1 MGDSARFCSTCGAG
15 AGPQPQED
23 NLAAG
28 TPLHEGKFVVE
39 RVLGEGGFGITYKG
53 LHQDLQRAVA
63 IKEIFP
69 QSLGVVRRGTRVTAS
84 AAQHAAFLQG
94 IEDAMQEARI
104 IAQLQSKSIVDIY
117 DVFREN
123 GTAYIVM
130 EFLEG
135 PTLDQRIKDGGP
147 LPLDDAQRI
156 ALDLCGALEEVHG
169 RNLLHRD
176 IKPANVILRADGL
189 AVLIDFGSVR
199 AFQIQQTVRHTR
211 ILTEEYAAPE
221 LYSQAARFGPYTDLF
236 CLGATLYHALT
247 GAPPPRA
254 LERLQAP
261 QRDLAL
267 PAGLQGELG
276 QAVQRALA
284 LRVEDRPQT
293 ATEFRQALQ
302 TRLPHPPPAVPA
314 AVTPAVPSAAPTQPG
329 AQPQVPPALGQIS
342 VQPSPA
348 SGSDPPSRTLWAN
361 SRLQPVST
369 AGAAPYAAFWKR
381 AVAFCIDHLLVIIV
395 GTLLSAMIGL
405 ETEIVIQLIILII
418 GWLYFAVMES
428 SHRQGTVGKMALG
441 IKVTDMDGNRIRFSK
456 ATGRYFGKQ
465 LSFLILGIG
474 FLMAA
479 FSEKKQSL
487 HDRLAECLVVNK

>member
-1 MGDSARFCSTCGAG
+1 MGDGARFCSTCGAG
-15 AGPQPQED
+15 AEPQPQED

-28 TPLHEGKFVVE
+28 TPLHEGKFVVK

-53 LHQDLQRAVA
+53 VHQELQRAVA

-84 AAQHAAFLQG
+84 AAQHAAFRQG
-94 IEDAMQEARI
+94 IEDAMQEARV

-147 LPLDDAQRI
+147 LSPDDAQRI
-156 ALDLCGALEEVHG
+156 ALDLCEALEEVHG

-176 IKPANVILRADGL
+176 IKPANVILRADGP

-261 QRDLAL
+261 QRDVAL
-267 PAGLQGELG
+267 PAGLQGDLG
-276 QAVQRALA
+276 QAIQRALA

-302 TRLPHPPPAVPA
+302 ARLPHPAPTVPA
-314 AVTPAVPSAAPTQPG
+314 AVAPAVPSAAPTQPS

-342 VQPSPA
+342 VQPAPTTGATPPA
-348 SGSDPPSRTLWAN
+348 RTLWTN

-369 AGAAPYAAFWKR
+369 AGAMPYAAFWKR
-381 AVAFCIDHLLVIIV
+381 AVALCLDGLIVLIV
-395 GTLLSAMIGL
+395 GALLSARISL
-405 ETEIVIQLIILII
+405 EARELIQLIT

-428 SHRQGTVGKMALG
+428 SHRQGTVGKIALG
-441 IKVTDMDGNRIRFSK
+441 IKVTDVDGNRIRFSK
-456 ATGRYFGKQ
+456 ATGRYFGKL
-465 LSFLILGIG
+465 LSALILGIG
-474 FLMAA
+474 FVMAA
-479 FSEKKQSL
+479 FSEKKQTL
-487 HDRLAECLVVNK
+487 HDRLADCLVVNK

>member
-1 MGDSARFCSTCGAG
+1 MAATCCIATSNPPTSSC
-15 AGPQPQED
+15 AP
-23 NLAAG
+23 
-28 TPLHEGKFVVE
+28 
-39 RVLGEGGFGITYKG
+39 
-53 LHQDLQRAVA
+53 
-63 IKEIFP
+63 
-69 QSLGVVRRGTRVTAS
+69 TAWRC
-84 AAQHAAFLQG
+84 L
-94 IEDAMQEARI
+94 
-104 IAQLQSKSIVDIY
+104 SI
-117 DVFREN
+117 
-123 GTAYIVM
+123 
-130 EFLEG
+130 
-135 PTLDQRIKDGGP
+135 
-147 LPLDDAQRI
+147 
-156 ALDLCGALEEVHG
+156 
-169 RNLLHRD
+169 
-176 IKPANVILRADGL
+176 
-189 AVLIDFGSVR
+189 SVR

-314 AVTPAVPSAAPTQPG
+314 SVAPAVPSAAPTQPG

-381 AVAFCIDHLLVIIV
+381 AVALCIDGLLLLIV
-395 GTLLSAMIGL
+395 SALLSAMIVP
-405 ETEIVIQLIILII
+405 EAINVILLIA
-418 GWLYFAVMES
+418 GWLYYTIMES

-456 ATGRYFGKQ
+456 ATGRYFGQ
-465 LSFLILGIG
+465 VLSVLILGIG
-474 FLMAA
+474 YLMAA

-487 HDRLAECLVVNK
+487 HDRLAGCLVLNR

>member
-15 AGPQPQED
+15 ADPQPQED

-53 LHQDLQRAVA
+53 MHQELQRAVA

-94 IEDAMQEARI
+94 IEDAMQEARV

-130 EFLEG
+130 GFLEG

-176 IKPANVILRADGL
+176 IKPANVILRADGP

-236 CLGATLYHALT
+236 CLGATLYHALI
-247 GAPPPRA
+247 GSPPPRA

-302 TRLPHPPPAVPA
+302 ARLPHPSPAVA
-314 AVTPAVPSAAPTQPG
+314 PAVPSAAPTQLS

-342 VQPSPA
+342 VQPSST
-348 SGSDPPSRTLWAN
+348 SGSDPPARTLWAN

-369 AGAAPYAAFWKR
+369 AGTMPYAAFWKR
-381 AVAFCIDHLLVIIV
+381 AVALCLDYLILFIV
-395 GTLLSAMIGL
+395 GALLAAMSSPEAINVL
-405 ETEIVIQLIILII
+405 LLIA
-418 GWLYFAVMES
+418 GWLYYAVMES
-428 SHRQGTVGKMALG
+428 SHRQGTVGKIALG

-456 ATGRYFGKQ
+456 ATGRFFGQ
-465 LSFLILGIG
+465 VLSAFILGIG
-474 FLMAA
+474 YLMAA

-487 HDRLAECLVVNK
+487 HDRLAGCLVLDR